1 MTTSSADQPPQR
13 PSPGDLLDDLL
24 RAKNVQPIRTVD
36 DLARDDVFATGS
48 EVDAF
53 IAFTY
58 AERRASS

>member
-13 PSPGDLLDDLL
+13 PSPGDLLHDLL
-24 RAKNVQPIRTVD
+24 RAKNVQPICTVD
-36 DLARDDVFATGS
+36 DLARDDVFTTDG

-58 AERRASS
+58 AERHASS